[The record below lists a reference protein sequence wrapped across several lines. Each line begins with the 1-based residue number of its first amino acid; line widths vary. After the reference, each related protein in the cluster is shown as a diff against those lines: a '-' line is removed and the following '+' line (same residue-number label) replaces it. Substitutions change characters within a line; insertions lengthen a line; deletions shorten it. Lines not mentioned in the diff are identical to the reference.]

1 MDCAAA
7 AHGKL
12 DTCTE
17 PSGDDNEMNANKSR
31 YSRKLCT
38 FGLIIGTALIALV
51 ITAVLNSSRPGASF
65 VAKVKKAGG
74 FVEYQEHGPRWLRS
88 LLGENYPFK
97 SATMVTF
104 GPGTTDDDLVDIG
117 SLPDLTFVSLTLT
130 KVKGPGI
137 TYLKSLPKLETLEL
151 PKSRV
156 SDDGLQYLEGLQG
169 LKSLSLAWLDITDQG
184 VEHLRSLKGL
194 QRLGLSHT
202 KVTDQ
207 GLQVLGSLSITWLD
221 VRWTSVTADGIAQLH
236 KKKGAL
242 NVFGP

>member
-1 MDCAAA
+1 
-7 AHGKL
+7 
-12 DTCTE
+12 
-17 PSGDDNEMNANKSR
+17 MNSNRSR
-31 YSRKLCT
+31 YFRKLCI
-38 FGLIIGTALIALV
+38 FGLIIGIALIALV
-51 ITAVLNSSRPGASF
+51 ITALLNTGRPGASF
-65 VAKVKKAGG
+65 IAKVKKTGG
-74 FVEYQEHGPRWLRS
+74 FVEYQKHGPHWLRS

-104 GPGTTDDDLVDIG
+104 GPDTIDDDLADIG
-117 SLPDLTFVSLTLT
+117 LLPELTFVSLTLT
-130 KVKGPGI
+130 KVKGPGL

-207 GLQVLGSLSITWLD
+207 GLQVMGSLSLTWVD
-221 VRWTSVTADGIAQLH
+221 VRWTAVTAGGIAQLH
-236 KKKGAL
+236 KKNGAL